1 MKSPEIRNL
10 VPRAPRYAASPG
22 SGEPVRLQHEAN
34 GTADER
40 TRHFGVARLTRA
52 EAKRE
57 CGRSPSRCGDRSRS
71 SNRPEHVQLCHR
83 DDRGTF
89 LLRALRQ
96 TVSTWPAALLFGL
109 SLTLTVSG
117 CRESSGAGHQLPSS
131 KPSGGT
137 PATSAAVPSAQGDA
151 PAGSSSEQASNA
163 ASLVTSS
170 QQPGSVNPEPAWK
183 RTPIYAFLHQPF
195 EEAIQSAPPPGAR
208 RPPDVTVTGKSVG
221 KLFEAV
227 RQRWPEIV
235 FVSPRGTLRRPLA
248 ELVTELGTMEIELW
262 PEVAPNHVRAFVA
275 LAECGYYD
283 GLFFE
288 LRLGNRESS
297 GLPRAIG
304 GGSPEANAQETAS
317 IGFWLKPEILLPE
330 KARARGIR
338 HQPGSLFCHWLGCFF
353 YIGLTE
359 APMWDGEYVL
369 FGRVARSLEVGERI
383 FDALGTDANP
393 PQIHRVSIRWQ
404 DTGKTLDR
412 LP

>member
-1 MKSPEIRNL
+1 MKSPESRNP
-10 VPRAPRYAASPG
+10 VPRAPRYGALPG
-22 SGEPVRLQHEAN
+22 SSQSVRLQPEGT
-34 GTADER
+34 GTAAER
-40 TRHFGVARLTRA
+40 TRHFRVARWARTAA
-52 EAKRE
+52 ERQ
-57 CGRSPSRCGDRSRS
+57 CGTSPSCCGDRSRF
-71 SNRPEHVQLCHR
+71 SNRPGHDPLPHR
-83 DDRGTF
+83 DNRGTF
-89 LLRALRQ
+89 SLRALSQILRR
-96 TVSTWPAALLFGL
+96 TWLAAVLFAL
-109 SLTLTVSG
+109 SLALTVSG
-117 CRESSGAGHQLPSS
+117 CRESSGAGHPSPSS
-131 KPSGGT
+131 NPSGGT
-137 PATSAAVPSAQGDA
+137 PAAVPSAQGDS
-151 PAGSSSEQASNA
+151 PAAGLSSEQASNP
-163 ASLVTSS
+163 ASLDSSS
-170 QQPGSVNPEPAWK
+170 QQPGSANPEPPWK

-195 EEAIQSAPPPGAR
+195 EEAIQPAPPPAAR

-275 LAECGYYD
+275 LAEGGYYD

-288 LRLGNRESS
+288 MRLGSRESS

-369 FGRVARSLEVGERI
+369 FGRVSRSLEVAERI

-393 PQIHRVSIRWQ
+393 PQIHRVAIRWQ